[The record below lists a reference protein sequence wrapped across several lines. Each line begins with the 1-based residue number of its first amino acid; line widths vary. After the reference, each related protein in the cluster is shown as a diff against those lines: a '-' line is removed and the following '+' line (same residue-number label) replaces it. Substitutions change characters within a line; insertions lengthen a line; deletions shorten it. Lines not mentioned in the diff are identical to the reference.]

1 MRALRAMVVEPEGLD
16 RFVAAQAPIWP
27 QALAE
32 IRAGRKESHWMWFI
46 WPQLRGLG
54 LSAMAQT
61 YGIAGRDEGLAYRA
75 HPLLGPRLV
84 EISRV
89 MLAHRAKPAA
99 EVLGPVDAQKLRS
112 SMTLFEALTP
122 QDRIFAD
129 ILRAFFDGT
138 RCDKTLA
145 ILTRPR

>member
-16 RFVAAQAPIWP
+16 RFVAAQAGVWP
-27 QALAE
+27 RALAE
-32 IRAGRKESHWMWFI
+32 IRAGHKDSHWMWFI

-61 YGIAGRDEGLAYRA
+61 YGIAGRDEGRAYLA
-75 HPLLGPRLV
+75 HPLLGPRLT

-112 SMTLFEALTP
+112 SMTLFATLAP
-122 QDRIFAD
+122 QERVFAD
-129 ILRAFFDGT
+129 ILRTFFDGQP
-138 RCDKTLA
+138 C
-145 ILTRPR
+145 PRSQALLRHP